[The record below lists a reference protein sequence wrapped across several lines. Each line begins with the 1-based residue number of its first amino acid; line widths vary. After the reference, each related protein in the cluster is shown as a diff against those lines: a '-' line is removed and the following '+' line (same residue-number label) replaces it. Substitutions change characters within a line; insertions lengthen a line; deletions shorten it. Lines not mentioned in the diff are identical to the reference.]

1 MYIYIILYILNYI
14 DMFVYCTTLVY
25 NNPYMARSLICGEL
39 GTNQVPLGREHI
51 LQLECVLEDDAISL
65 TCSTLVGEEKVHIRN
80 AQRFDL
86 LWDIQ
91 KRIARELKIG
101 VQSLRI
107 VLPDGRLLTSAC
119 QANPVVTVG
128 DVSRESPKRRR
139 LA

>member
-1 MYIYIILYILNYI
+1 MNYI
-14 DMFVYCTTLVY
+14 DICVCVCCTALVY
-25 NNPYMARSLICGEL
+25 NNPYMARSLICEL
-39 GTNQVPLGREHI
+39 GTSQVPLGREHI

-65 TCSTLVGEEKVHIRN
+65 TCSTLVGEEKLHIRN